1 MIEHHFNPIIAVEL
15 GIEKAVLLHHLAFQI
30 EKNRA
35 NEMHFHEGRFWTYNS
50 LKALNQLFPYIGPKS
65 IHRHLSV
72 LVENGILMKGNFN
85 SVPTDRTVWYAFT
98 DEGWRMFC
106 SISQNCGMHFS
117 ELQNAFL
124 KNEKS
129 GETKNPAQNAPQAI
143 SQSVEMHFSKQEN
156 DIDIDNIS
164 SKDINISTTEKEIN
178 KEKVR
183 KPKFVADL
191 SFIKNPEHLE
201 LFKEWIEY
209 RHQLGCPYKTQKGTE
224 GGYKKLVT
232 LSGGNVSKMR
242 EIMDQSISEE
252 WQGLFAI
259 KNQNNGRNNQQS
271 GGAILIPLEEVKGGS
286 STI

>member
-1 MIEHHFNPIIAVEL
+1 MIVHSFIPKMASDY
-15 GIEKAVLLHHLAFQI
+15 GIEKAVLMYYFLLWI
-30 EKNRA
+30 EKNA
-35 NEMHFHEGRFWTYNS
+35 SDGACFYEGRYWVYGSQKS
-50 LKALNQLFPYIGPKS
+50 LAGMFPYMSEDKVQRNIS
-65 IHRHLSV
+65 S
-72 LVENGILMKGNFN
+72 LVKDGLLLKGNFN
-85 SVPTDRTVWYAFT
+85 DSPTDRTAWYAFS
-98 DEGWRMFC
+98 DKMIDYID
-106 SISQNCGMHFS
+106 SIPQKCGLHSVELRIPFRKTAESGTEEKRPLAIPSAIPQNYGMHS
-117 ELQNAFL
+117 ADLR
-124 KNEKS
+124 
-129 GETKNPAQNAPQAI
+129 
-143 SQSVEMHFSKQEN
+143 N